1 MIQDA
6 ISLREAVR
14 VEILKQ
20 TSGNRSLAQKIDN
33 LICQFRLPTF
43 GLKNALQETYKIG
56 DEQATELVQLL
67 DLYFDAKALV
77 DDLRKTRYLI

>member
-6 ISLREAVR
+6 ASLREAIR

-20 TSGNRSLAQKIDN
+20 TSRNRSLAQKIDN
-33 LICQFRLPTF
+33 LICQFKLPTF
-43 GLKNALQETYKIG
+43 GLKDTLQETCEIG
-56 DEQATELVQLL
+56 DEQAAELVQLL

-77 DDLRKTRYLI
+77 DDLRKRRYLI

>member
-6 ISLREAVR
+6 ISLRDAIR

-43 GLKNALQETYKIG
+43 GLKSSLKSEYNIS
-56 DEQATELVQLL
+56 DEQAEELVELL
-67 DLYFDAKALV
+67 DLYFDVKEMIN
-77 DDLRKTRYLI
+77 DLRKTKHLI

>member
-6 ISLREAVR
+6 ASLREAIR

-20 TSGNRSLAQKIDN
+20 TSRNRSLAQKIDN
-33 LICQFRLPTF
+33 LICQFKLPTF
-43 GLKNALQETYKIG
+43 GLKDTLQETYEIG
-56 DEQATELVQLL
+56 DEQAAELVQLL

-77 DDLRKTRYLI
+77 DDLRKRRYLI